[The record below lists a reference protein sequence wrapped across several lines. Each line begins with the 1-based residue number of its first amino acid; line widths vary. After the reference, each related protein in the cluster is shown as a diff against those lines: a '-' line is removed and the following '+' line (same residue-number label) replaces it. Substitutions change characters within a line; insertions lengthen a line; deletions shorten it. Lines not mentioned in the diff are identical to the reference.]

1 MVTINRQLDSVF
13 GALSD
18 ATRRAIL
25 EELARGERTVGE
37 LAHPFDISRPA
48 ISKHLRV
55 LEEAGLLERRKEGRT
70 HHCQLRPEPL
80 GEAAEWIE
88 EARRFWGDRLDALAQ
103 FLEQTNDDTGND
115 KEPKK

>member
-1 MVTINRQLDSVF
+1 MVNYSSLDRTF
-13 GALSD
+13 AALAD
-18 ATRRAIL
+18 PTRRAIL
-25 EELARGERTVGE
+25 SRLALGEANVSELAE
-37 LAHPFDISRPA
+37 PFSISLPA

-88 EARRFWGDRLDALAQ
+88 EARRFWDDRLDALAQ
-103 FLEQTNDDTGND
+103 FLDQANADPGND